1 MKILNAAINGRSSTV
16 SVDMTVALFATIFNI
31 KRHSPTMNFN
41 TKSAL
46 FNEDDVPC
54 CAWAFFAL

>member
-1 MKILNAAINGRSSTV
+1 
-16 SVDMTVALFATIFNI
+16 MTVALFATIFNI

-54 CAWAFFAL
+54 CAWAFFALQREEVVEERPFRAV